1 MKITLMV
8 GGLVA
13 AAALSGTSLVG
24 DKAAIGDVVAAPT
37 AAPRTPLSP
46 EAAHHRARSA
56 GHDLAYAGHLG
67 KGLAGA
73 RR

>member
-13 AAALSGTSLVG
+13 AAALSGTSLVA
-24 DKAAIGDVVAAPT
+24 DKTGADAAAAAPG
-37 AAPRTPLSP
+37 TPLSP
-46 EAAHHRARSA
+46 EAAFHQARSA
-56 GHDLAYAGHLG
+56 GHDLAYAGHLA